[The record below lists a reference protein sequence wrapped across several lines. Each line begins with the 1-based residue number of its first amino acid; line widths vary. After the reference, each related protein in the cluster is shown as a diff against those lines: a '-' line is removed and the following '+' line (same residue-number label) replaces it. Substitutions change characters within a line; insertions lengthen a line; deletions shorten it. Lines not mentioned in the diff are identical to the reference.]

1 MNQSKFIDWEVHAS
15 MYDSEKN
22 PKMGI
27 VCINLP
33 EIDGE
38 WMLGF

>member
-1 MNQSKFIDWEVHAS
+1 

-22 PKMGI
+22 PQMGI

-33 EIDGE
+33 EIDDK
-38 WMLGF
+38 MLDFNDIISDNAACADIK